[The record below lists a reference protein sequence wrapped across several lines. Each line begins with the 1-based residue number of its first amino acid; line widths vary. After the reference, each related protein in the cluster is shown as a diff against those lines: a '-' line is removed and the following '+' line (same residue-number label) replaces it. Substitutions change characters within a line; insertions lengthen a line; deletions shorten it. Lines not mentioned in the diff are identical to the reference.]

1 MTQNLWGKLY
11 QKHVFTC
18 TRFSISR
25 FKDFNSFSFSGEF
38 SIKSLREVSNSSI
51 SSKEAFKNSS
61 SCDGS
66 DWFSWGG
73 GSVEVTNDSSS
84 SYPGSAPVSAPG
96 WPPGPAPNSAPGPAS
111 ISAPGSASNTERI
124 QNKDQ
129 TRSILFYLKLSVPLN
144 TFALFNG

>member
-1 MTQNLWGKLY
+1 M
-11 QKHVFTC
+11 
-18 TRFSISR
+18 
-25 FKDFNSFSFSGEF
+25 
-38 SIKSLREVSNSSI
+38 REVSNSSI

-144 TFALFNG
+144 IFALFNG